1 PWRPSGFTPP
11 DNYPDT
17 GGTVHGRE
25 EAALS
30 PAAWAHTVDIE
41 GSKLHYHKR
50 ATELYYVL
58 EGGGSVILDGVEDF
72 RASPHTPRAEPVR
85 ARAERLKS
93 SRDR

>member
-1 PWRPSGFTPP
+1 M
-11 DNYPDT
+11 
-17 GGTVHGRE
+17 
-25 EAALS
+25 
-30 PAAWAHTVDIE
+30 DIE

-58 EGGGSVILDGVEDF
+58 EGGWSVILDGVEDF